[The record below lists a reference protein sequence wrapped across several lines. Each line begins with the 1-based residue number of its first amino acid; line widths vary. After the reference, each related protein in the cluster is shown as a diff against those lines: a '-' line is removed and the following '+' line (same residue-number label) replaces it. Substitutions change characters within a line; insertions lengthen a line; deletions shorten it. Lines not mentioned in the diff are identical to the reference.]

1 MLEYHVI
8 TRVFWGGGVG
18 GGSIA
23 WSASGGGLC
32 LSHVTGLRGRGF
44 WVTNLYLCQTDY
56 ESDDDPINLLSR
68 SLETGSQQSVKVVIA
83 IWRCMK
89 SIRHCNNSFLCGGIY
104 KEPGKDRQSPHTV
117 INIHPSISCL
127 FTSLSHQRII
137 RAILLDLQPKLR
149 FPSKTHL

>member
-32 LSHVTGLRGRGF
+32 LSHVTGLRGRGI
-44 WVTNLYLCQTDY
+44 WVTNLYFCQADY
-56 ESDDDPINLLSR
+56 ESDNDPINLLSR

-89 SIRHCNNSFLCGGIY
+89 SIRHCNNSFLCEGVY
-104 KEPGKDRQSPHTV
+104 KDPGKDRQSPHTV
-117 INIHPSISCL
+117 ITFTPPFLVCL
-127 FTSLSHQRII
+127 RLWRINVLLQQFYLIYSL
-137 RAILLDLQPKLR
+137 
-149 FPSKTHL
+149 T